1 MYNYGGSN
9 NMWLLTKLVLFLTVY
24 MVGILIMFNYPES
37 TKLGM
42 ILSFG
47 GLLAF
52 GLSLA
57 YEHIKTLE

>member
-1 MYNYGGSN
+1 MYI
-9 NMWLLTKLVLFLTVY
+9 LTKLVLFLTVY

>member
-1 MYNYGGSN
+1 MYI
-9 NMWLLTKLVLFLTVY
+9 LTKLVLFLTVY
-24 MVGILIMFNYPES
+24 LVGVLIMFNYPES

-57 YEHIKTLE
+57 HEHIKTLE